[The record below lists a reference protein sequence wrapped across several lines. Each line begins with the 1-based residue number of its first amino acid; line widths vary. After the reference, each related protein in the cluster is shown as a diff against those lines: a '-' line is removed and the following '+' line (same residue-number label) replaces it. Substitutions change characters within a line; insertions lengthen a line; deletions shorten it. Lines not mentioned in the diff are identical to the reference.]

1 MPIIKCA
8 VKIVPIFVSNSI
20 WKIGINF
27 ICHALIIL
35 NFRKST
41 RVSGIVIDSYDQSFR
56 NSIFSKNCLVLNPSY
71 QRLRLICQF
80 GSKNDKILKLKKH
93 WKLVEKIAFS
103 FLYFI
108 NIFSKVCFMI
118 FWKNLNSTA
127 SIIKENW
134 ISKTKNKN
142 GRMRVLSLSIL

>member
-1 MPIIKCA
+1 MEYHFMPIIKCA

-80 GSKNDKILKLKKH
+80 GSKNDKILKLNKKTL
-93 WKLVEKIAFS
+93 KTR
-103 FLYFI
+103 
-108 NIFSKVCFMI
+108 
-118 FWKNLNSTA
+118 WKNSFFIFVLHQYFLQSVLYDLLEKFKFYGVHHKGKLNF
-127 SIIKENW
+127 
-134 ISKTKNKN
+134 
-142 GRMRVLSLSIL
+142 